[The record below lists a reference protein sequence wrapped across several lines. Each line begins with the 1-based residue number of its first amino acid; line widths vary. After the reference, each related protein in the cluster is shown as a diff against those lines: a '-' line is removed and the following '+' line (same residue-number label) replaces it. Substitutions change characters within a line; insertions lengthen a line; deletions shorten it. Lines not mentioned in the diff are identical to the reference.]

1 MEPNQPDLY
10 KANNDTQSE
19 DAPLVVDSVPSP
31 EIISDTNNTLN
42 KETEATKAFNW
53 VALDSHMESKT
64 FGWYLILF
72 LIALI
77 CAGGFYY
84 LTKDTITSSVIVIAA
99 IFIAIYASRKPKE
112 INYLMDAHGFK
123 VKDREYIFGNF
134 RSFSIVN
141 QNNHQSLMLA
151 PLKRFSPYIFLS
163 LDTGNADKVIN
174 TVSDILP
181 LEKSDNDLF
190 ERFLRFIKL

>member
-1 MEPNQPDLY
+1 MEPSQPDLY
-10 KANNDTQSE
+10 KPNKDSQSE
-19 DAPLVVDSVPSP
+19 EVPLEASSVPSP
-31 EIISDTNNTLN
+31 DIMSDMNNALD
-42 KETEATKAFNW
+42 KETEATNVFSW

-64 FGWYLILF
+64 FGWYLTLF

-77 CAGGFYY
+77 CSGGFYY
-84 LTKDTITSSVIVIAA
+84 LTKDIITSSVIVIAA
-99 IFIAIYASRKPKE
+99 IFIASYALRKPKE
-112 INYLMDAHGFK
+112 LNYLMDKQGFK

-134 RSFSIVN
+134 KSFSIVN